1 MREVGSLTLYKGGA
15 QAWGLRSPN
24 IFDTMRGTMMR
35 ALKVG
40 ISKEE
45 KVANAMGKL
54 LSDFSLDLESVGRY
68 LALSQ
73 PYTIY
78 ARAVEVLEA
87 THYNK
92 TVAEYREIGQFYGNN
107 TLF

>member
-1 MREVGSLTLYKGGA
+1 MRGVGSLTLYKGGA

-35 ALKVG
+35 ALRLG

-54 LSDFSLDLESVGRY
+54 LSDFSLDLEAVGKY
-68 LALSQ
+68 LATTQ
-73 PYTIY
+73 PYVVY
-78 ARAVEVLEA
+78 SRAVEVLEA

-92 TVAEYREIGQFYGNN
+92 TVAEYRQIGQYYGD